1 MNTTHTLYAYTCSIC
16 ESIASFVTKSY
27 HVCSGIVTS
36 MGYARAAAELARQG
50 YFEEAK
56 YLIIERKKLEATKNA

>member
-16 ESIASFVTKSY
+16 EAIATFVTKSY
-27 HVCSGIVTS
+27 HVCSDIVTS
-36 MGYARAAAELARQG
+36 LGYARAAAELARQG

-56 YLIIERKKLEATKNA
+56 YLIIERNKLEATKNA

>member
-16 ESIASFVTKSY
+16 EAIATFVTKSY
-27 HVCSGIVTS
+27 NVCSDTLTS
-36 MGYARAAAELARQG
+36 VGYARAAAELARQG

-56 YLIIERKKLEATKNA
+56 

>member
-16 ESIASFVTKSY
+16 EAIATFVTKSY
-27 HVCSGIVTS
+27 HVCSDIVTS
-36 MGYARAAAELARQG
+36 LGYARAAAELARQG

-56 YLIIERKKLEATKNA
+56 YLMMEIKKLEVAKNA